1 MADIE
6 LTDRERLIAKE
17 AAKLA
22 LEELSGEF
30 YKRVG
35 KTIVEKILIWI
46 GMLVVGYVFGKG
58 WIIKSRYAQ
67 QQQEAA
73 QFHGGGGQQSLVCQ
87 ESWSSAECRE
97 RVCNRR

>member
-1 MADIE
+1 MADLE

-58 WIIKSRYAQ
+58 WIIKS
-67 QQQEAA
+67 
-73 QFHGGGGQQSLVCQ
+73 
-87 ESWSSAECRE
+87 
-97 RVCNRR
+97 

>member
-1 MADIE
+1 MADTE

-35 KTIVEKILIWI
+35 RTIIEKLLIWI
-46 GMLVVGYVFGKG
+46 GLLVVGFVFGKG
-58 WIIKSRYAQ
+58 WIIKT
-67 QQQEAA
+67 
-73 QFHGGGGQQSLVCQ
+73 
-87 ESWSSAECRE
+87 
-97 RVCNRR
+97 

>member
-30 YKRVG
+30 YKKVG

-58 WIIKSRYAQ
+58 WIIKT
-67 QQQEAA
+67 
-73 QFHGGGGQQSLVCQ
+73 
-87 ESWSSAECRE
+87 
-97 RVCNRR
+97 